1 MDTASKRKLSWPLI
15 FHRLAFAAVAA
26 SYFFFQSLVMQRF
39 YTNIQVHKYILWY
52 LLIISGIVISSI
64 IISFNHIFTLI
75 LQLFTLLFFEGSMFL
90 HFWLLQIFAQI
101 SKFINILWSSKI
113 ISSTAICSVIIP
125 FNHIFT
131 LVS

>member
-39 YTNIQVHKYILWY
+39 CTNIQVHKYILWY
-52 LLIISGIVISSI
+52 LLIISSIVISSI

-75 LQLFTLLFFEGSMFL
+75 LQLLTLLSFEGSIFL
-90 HFWLLQIFAQI
+90 HFWLLQIFAQL
-101 SKFINILWSSKI
+101 SKFISVLWSSKI
-113 ISSTAICSVIIP
+113 ISSTAICSAIIP
-125 FNHIFT
+125 FNHTFT